1 MVRHFN
7 HITVPICQTSSEQNL
22 IRTNEVGLHLS
33 TKSNLSADIA
43 IYGKP
48 ESTLDFSSLKYADSP
63 PKTVIEV
70 DIKMD
75 IPNSFQSEDD
85 YLKKK
90 TEKLLEFGVE
100 KMI

>member
-1 MVRHFN
+1 M
-7 HITVPICQTSSEQNL
+7 

-48 ESTLDFSSLKYADSP
+48 ESTLDFPSLKYADSP

-100 KMI
+100 KVI